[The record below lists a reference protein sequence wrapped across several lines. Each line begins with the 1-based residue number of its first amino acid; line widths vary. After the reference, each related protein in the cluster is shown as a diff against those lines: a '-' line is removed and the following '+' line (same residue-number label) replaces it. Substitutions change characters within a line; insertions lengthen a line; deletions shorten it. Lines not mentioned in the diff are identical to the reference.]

1 MCADHGRKGG
11 FDEHRRLSSNVHLRP
26 LANREC
32 LKAMQAGGSISGA
45 SVGRIAHI
53 LSAEK
58 LWLERLQNQKQ
69 SLPVW
74 PGSTVAECAALADE
88 MALAWRDFWR
98 SSGLA
103 ASMRRS
109 NTATARATRGPAAW
123 KMYSCTCSCTPLTPG
138 QIAIEMRAAGLEPAY
153 TDFIHAVRQGLW
165 SKVFCST

>member
-1 MCADHGRKGG
+1 MNTGDFLRMFTYDHW
-11 FDEHRRLSSNVHLRP
+11 
-26 LANREC
+26 ANREC

-88 MALAWRDFWR
+88 MALAWRDFLAKLGSGGLNEKIEYRNSKGDPW
-98 SSGLA
+98 SSRVEDVLMHVLMHSA
-103 ASMRRS
+103 YHR
-109 NTATARATRGPAAW
+109 
-123 KMYSCTCSCTPLTPG
+123 G

-153 TDFIHAVRQGLW
+153 TDFIHAVRQGF
-165 SKVFCST
+165 VE